1 MSGTFERTLFLC
13 FHDYYVS
20 KDINKLRMRTQ
31 NFRNNQTD
39 TKTNTSLKRMEA
51 FGIINSCQRVEKLIL
66 NILQMI
72 LEDDLTSKFMK
83 GLGEIFDQ
91 PAYSTSTRLSNDFNF
106 KSI

>member
-1 MSGTFERTLFLC
+1 
-13 FHDYYVS
+13 
-20 KDINKLRMRTQ
+20 MRTQ

-83 GLGEIFDQ
+83 GLGEISDHPRF
-91 PAYSTSTRLSNDFNF
+91 PLRRDFQMI
-106 KSI
+106 SILNRFNKNL